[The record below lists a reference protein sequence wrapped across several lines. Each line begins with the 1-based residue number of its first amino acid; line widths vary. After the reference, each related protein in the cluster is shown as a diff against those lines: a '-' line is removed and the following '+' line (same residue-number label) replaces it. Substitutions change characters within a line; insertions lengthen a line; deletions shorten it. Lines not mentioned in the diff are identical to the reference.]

1 MGVTQSEAIQNHCQ
15 LNWSSEGCN
24 GIPEFILYCRQLF
37 LYNVGVVNRKKK
49 KEFKYQTARK
59 GRHKERVAKQEKTQ
73 PLNQTVNEKN
83 ECLPHQKS
91 YCCFWLFGSDH
102 QESTFFFFMSKWKQT
117 FKQCFPGSRPPP
129 VSYCCYTCQAFLSG
143 PGCTSTVWNIGSSIS
158 NKRTLL
164 ICIYQLTWRNCR

>member
-102 QESTFFFFMSKWKQT
+102 QESTVVQ
-117 FKQCFPGSRPPP
+117 
-129 VSYCCYTCQAFLSG
+129 YCCYTCQALLSG